1 MSNLSL
7 NYYIII
13 IQDLI
18 DKIKNSFSIIDEQE
32 IKNLNKLNKNLY
44 KIKDFLDEYIFQR
57 KNKILNQSSLKIYV
71 SDFQPRMKKQFYN
84 LDYFN
89 SKIGLDDVNV
99 NRIKYLINNLDKLH
113 IFKINK
119 NLIIHENKT

>member
-7 NYYIII
+7 KYYIII

-18 DKIKNSFSIIDEQE
+18 DKIKNSFSIISEQE

-57 KNKILNQSSLKIYV
+57 KNKILNQSSLNIYV

-89 SKIGLDDVNV
+89 SKIGLDDINV

-113 IFKINK
+113 MFKINK
-119 NLIIHENKT
+119 INYP

>member
-7 NYYIII
+7 EYYIII

-18 DKIKNSFSIIDEQE
+18 DKIKNSISIIDEHE
-32 IKNLNKLNKNLY
+32 IKNLNKLIKNLY

-89 SKIGLDDVNV
+89 SKIGFNDINV
-99 NRIKYLINNLDKLH
+99 NRIKYLINNLEKLNM
-113 IFKINK
+113 FKINK
-119 NLIIHENKT
+119 I